1 MNMLV
6 SSAILM
12 SAGNTLVVTTE
23 GASVPELSM
32 GAGFLAVTII
42 VGIIALGIE
51 YRKSKLA
58 LSC

>member
-6 SSAILM
+6 GSAILM
-12 SAGNTLVVTTE
+12 SAGNTLRTTE
-23 GASVPELSM
+23 GVSVPELSM

-51 YRKSKLA
+51 YRKSKLTT
-58 LSC
+58 SC